1 MNNNTVLVIG
11 SGPIIIGQAAE
22 FDYAGAQACK
32 SLREEGYRVVLIN
45 SNPATIMTD
54 KEMADRIYIEPIT
67 PDIVESIIKKEKP
80 FGILGTLGGQ
90 TGLNLTSEL
99 NNLGILEKYN
109 VKVLGTSINSIEIAE
124 DRDKFRS
131 FLIEINQPTPPSIA
145 VNDIKNAKK
154 AARKIGFPV
163 VIRPAYTLGG
173 TGGGIAKNINEL
185 IEIANHGISLSRVGQ
200 VLIEKSLVGW
210 KEIEYEVMRDNIG
223 NVITICNMENLD
235 PMGVHTGDSI
245 VVAPSQT
252 LNDKEY
258 QMLRTASLEI
268 ISKLDIKGGCN
279 VQLALKPSKEV
290 KKQIGD
296 NFSNDPEYYIIEVN
310 PRVSRSSALASKATG
325 YPIAR
330 IASKI
335 AIGKNLDEIT
345 NPVTGKTFSVFEPS
359 LDYCVVKIPRWP
371 FDKFPDADRSLGTQM
386 KATGEVM
393 GIERSFEAALLKSI
407 RSLENNK
414 PDLLFEPD
422 SGKSNLPMD
431 DRLWDIA
438 KRLRN
443 GSSALEETKRTYI
456 DYWFTS
462 AIEKII
468 NNEKNIIDNKL
479 TKEIII
485 EAKGLGFSDNYIA
498 KLKNINEIDVRN
510 LRKKHNIIPT
520 YKMVDTCAAEFEAIT
535 TYFYST
541 YEEEN
546 EATPLEGKKAI
557 VLGSG
562 PIRIGQGIEFDYC
575 SVHASRSLLKSGVK
589 SILINSNPE
598 TVSTDFDTSSRL
610 YFVPL
615 DSESVLDIIENESV
629 DNKLPESLVQFGGQT
644 AINMS
649 QELGKFNFPILGSSS
664 KVINLASERGSF
676 EKVAQKAGVL
686 QPKGSVTI
694 KLSKAIEIAN
704 KVGYPVMVR
713 PSYVL
718 GGRAMEIVHSEIELK
733 RYFTRA
739 QNFVP
744 GQTILI
750 DQYIDG
756 IEIEIDAVC
765 DKENV
770 LIPGI
775 MQHVER
781 AGVHSGDSTA
791 VYPAYDLSQDE
802 KKALIKATE
811 SLGRTLGIKGL
822 MNIQYIVKRTK
833 KSFFDNKDSNDIEE
847 NSKLFVIEVNPRSS
861 RTIPFISK
869 VTNVPMIDLAI
880 KVMLGEKLKN
890 LKYGT
895 GLIKEKKLFAVK
907 SPVFSMSKLSGV
919 DTYLGP
925 EMKSTGEVMGIDDN
939 LPDAMKKAMIGA
951 GMEINPQTNFLLS
964 IADRDKEDSV
974 GFIKK
979 LDANGN
985 KMYAT
990 EGTYN
995 FIKSLGIES
1004 TIVNKILSKSPTVLD
1019 IINEGKVGAVLNT
1032 VTGNRSSMQ
1041 DGYHIRRKATELSI
1055 PCYTSIDT
1063 AYATI
1068 VNNSKKSFKVGTVDD
1083 YLGSD

>member
-1 MNNNTVLVIG
+1 MKNKTVLVVG

-32 SLREEGYRVVLIN
+32 SLREDGYRVVLIN

-54 KEMADRIYIEPIT
+54 KEMADRVYIEPIT
-67 PDIVESIIKKEKP
+67 TEIVEQIILKEKP

-99 NNLGILEKYN
+99 HKEGILEKYD
-109 VKVLGTSINSIEIAE
+109 VEILGTSIDSIETAE
-124 DRDKFRS
+124 DRDKFRE
-131 FLIEINQPTPPSIA
+131 FLMKIDQPTPPSIA
-145 VNDIKNAKK
+145 VNDVQNAKNAAK
-154 AARKIGFPV
+154 KIGYPV

-173 TGGGIAKNINEL
+173 TGGGIAKNENEL
-185 IEIANHGISLSRVGQ
+185 EEISSQGISLSRVGQ

-210 KEIEYEVMRDNIG
+210 KEVEYEVMRDNIG
-223 NVITICNMENLD
+223 NVITICNMENID

-258 QMLRTASLEI
+258 QMLRTASLDI
-268 ISKLDIKGGCN
+268 ISNLDIRGGCN
-279 VQLALKPSKEV
+279 VQLALKPSRIV
-290 KKQIGD
+290 KNTIG
-296 NFSNDPEYYIIEVN
+296 NDFETDPDYYVIEVN

-335 AIGKNLDEIT
+335 ALGKNLDEIT
-345 NPVTGKTFSVFEPS
+345 NPVTGKTFSVFEPA

-393 GIERSFEAALLKSI
+393 GIERTFEAALLKSI

-414 PDLLFEPD
+414 PDLLVDPD
-422 SGKSNLPMD
+422 NINSDKPMD

-438 KRLRN
+438 KRIRN
-443 GSSALEETKRTYI
+443 GSNALNETKRTYI
-456 DYWFTS
+456 DFWFTN
-462 AIEKII
+462 AIERIINIEKKII
-468 NNEKNIIDNKL
+468 DSELSKDL
-479 TKEIII
+479 FSL
-485 EAKGLGFSDNYIA
+485 AKDFGFSDKYIG
-498 KLKNINEIDVRN
+498 KLKNIEETKIRE
-510 LRKKHNIIPT
+510 LRKSFGVIPT
-520 YKMVDTCAAEFEAIT
+520 YKMVDTCAAEFEALT

-541 YEEEN
+541 YENEN
-546 EATPLEGKKAI
+546 EAIPLEGKKAI

-575 SVHASRSLLKSGVK
+575 SVHASISLQQNGIK

-610 YFVPL
+610 YFEPL
-615 DSESVLDIIENESV
+615 DSESVMDIIENESIAGELV
-629 DNKLPESLVQFGGQT
+629 DSLVQFGGQT

-649 QELGKFNFPILGSSS
+649 QDLGKYKFPIRGSSAD
-664 KVINLASERGSF
+664 VINLASERGSF
-676 EKVAQKAGVL
+676 ESICKKSGVL
-686 QPKGSVTI
+686 QPEGAATI
-694 KLSKAIEIAN
+694 DLDKAISIAN

-718 GGRAMEIVHSEIELK
+718 GGRAMEIVYKEKDLI
-733 RYFTRA
+733 RYFKRA

-744 GQTILI
+744 GQTILV
-750 DQYIDG
+750 DHYIDG
-756 IEIEIDAVC
+756 IEIEVDAIC
-765 DKENV
+765 DEENI

-781 AGVHSGDSTA
+781 AGIHSGDSTA
-791 VYPAYDLSQDE
+791 VYPAYDLSETE
-802 KKALIKATE
+802 KKNLVEATRK
-811 SLGRTLGIKGL
+811 LGKSLGIKGL
-822 MNIQYIVKRTK
+822 MNIQFIVKRSK
-833 KSFFDNKDSNDIEE
+833 KSFFDSSNKISPEE
-847 NSKLFVIEVNPRSS
+847 STLYVIEVNPRSS

-869 VTNVPMIDLAI
+869 VTGVPMIDLAI
-880 KVMLGEKLKN
+880 KVIYGEKLDK
-890 LKYGT
+890 LGFSE
-895 GLIKEKKLFAVK
+895 GLVKEKNLFAVK

-925 EMKSTGEVMGIDDN
+925 EMKSTGEVMGIDNN
-939 LPDAMKKAMIGA
+939 LPNAMKKAMIASGL
-951 GMEINPQTNFLLS
+951 EVDSKTSFLLS
-964 IADRDKEDSV
+964 IADRDKKDSV
-974 GFIKK
+974 NFIKK
-979 LDANGN
+979 LNKNGN
-985 KMYAT
+985 KIYAT

-995 FIKSLGIES
+995 FIKSMGFDVEK
-1004 TIVNKILSKSPTVLD
+1004 VNKILSQSPTVIDL
-1019 IINEGKVGAVLNT
+1019 ISNGKVGAVLNT
-1032 VTGNRSSMQ
+1032 VTGDRSAMQ

-1063 AYATI
+1063 AYAT
-1068 VNNSKKSFKVGTVDD
+1068 VMETHNKTMNVSTVDD
-1083 YLGSD
+1083 YTD